1 MTASVNDTPAKG
13 WHVYKRLL
21 AYVKPHRGLFL
32 ISVIG
37 YIIFSITGVA
47 TAEWLGWT
55 VDQVTAQNSDARILS
70 PILCVVIVLV
80 RGIGGFMGGYT
91 LEYISNSIIHTL
103 RCEIMDRLLVLPM
116 RYYDNSTAGRLVSKV
131 TYDVQQ
137 ISGAATNAVTV
148 IFREGL
154 TVVGLLISLF
164 WSNWRLSLVFLLVAP
179 CVAIVVGAASS
190 KFRKYSRQM
199 QNSMGDVTQITN
211 ESIKGQKVVRSFNG
225 RRFVMSRFE
234 KASERNRRQNMK
246 MVGTQSIAIPVIQLL
261 VSIAMAVLI
270 WFAMAPDYL
279 AEATA
284 GDFVAFLTVAGLL
297 AKPIRQLSQ
306 VNSVVQ
312 RGISAAESI
321 FSLLDET
328 GEKDTG
334 KHAAARVRGEVEF
347 VDVSFQYKAS
357 ERPPEQEGGEGVE
370 VEEPVLANVSLH
382 VKPGQSVALVGKS
395 GSGKT
400 TLVNLLPRFYDVESG
415 SILIDGVS
423 ARDYTLENLR
433 QQIAVVSQDVVLFE
447 GTIAQNIAYGD
458 EGSISDEQI
467 IEVARSAHA
476 MEFINK
482 LEHGIHSIVGDAGLM
497 LSGGQRQRVAI
508 ARAFLK
514 DAPILILDEATSA
527 LDSESEQHI
536 QQALSTLMKGRTT
549 FVIAHRLST
558 IENADLIVVMDKGR
572 IVETGTHQ
580 ELIAANGKYAA
591 LHRIQFS
598 DLPAGE

>member
-1 MTASVNDTPAKG
+1 MTHTAHHTPAKG

-21 AYVKPHRGLFL
+21 AYVKPHRGLFV

-154 TVVGLLISLF
+154 TVIGLLISLF

-270 WFAMAPDYL
+270 WFAMSPEYL
-279 AEATA
+279 ADATA

-334 KHAAARVRGEVEF
+334 RHEVARVRGEVEF
-347 VDVSFQYKAS
+347 KDVSFQYKAS
-357 ERPPEQEGGEGVE
+357 ERPPEAEEGEGSDVD
-370 VEEPVLANVSLH
+370 EPVLANVSLR

-415 SILIDGVS
+415 SILIDGIPT
-423 ARDYTLENLR
+423 RDYTLENLR

-580 ELIAANGKYAA
+580 ELIAAGGKYAA

>member
-91 LEYISNSIIHTL
+91 LEYISNRIIHTL

-261 VSIAMAVLI
+261 VGIAMAVLI
-270 WFAMAPDYL
+270 WFAMSPAYL
-279 AEATA
+279 GEATA

-321 FSLLDET
+321 FALLDET
-328 GEKDTG
+328 GERDTG
-334 KHAAARVRGEVEF
+334 KHAVARVNGEVEF
-347 VDVSFQYKAS
+347 HDVSFQYKGS
-357 ERPPEQEGGEGVE
+357 ERPTEQDPGEGSE
-370 VEEPVLANVSLH
+370 VEELVLANVSLR

-400 TLVNLLPRFYDVESG
+400 TLVDFLPRFYDVESG
-415 SILIDGVS
+415 SILIDGVPS
-423 ARDYTLENLR
+423 RDYTLDNLR

-476 MEFINK
+476 MEFIDK
-482 LEHGIHSIVGDAGLM
+482 LENGIHSIVGDAGLM

-572 IVETGTHQ
+572 VVESGTHQ